1 MHVIRL
7 REPWKR
13 TRAEQKDS
21 DSARSLIYSRTFHRP
36 TGAEQQ
42 SIRLRVALH
51 ASDDLQTPL
60 TVRLNGAE
68 LPVAERGQNELYF
81 ELTELLPF
89 NQLEL
94 QMPYESDV
102 ESLPTF
108 GTFGV
113 HAVEMQIR

>member
-13 TRAEQKDS
+13 ARAEREDS
-21 DSARSLIYSRTFHRP
+21 DSAGSLIYSRTFHRP

-51 ASDDLQTPL
+51 ASDDLQAPL
-60 TVRLNGAE
+60 MVRLNGTE
-68 LPVAERGQNELYF
+68 LPVAELGQNELYF
-81 ELTELLPF
+81 ELTELRPF

-94 QMPYESDV
+94 QMPFESDV
-102 ESLPTF
+102 EPLPSF
-108 GTFGV
+108 GTFRI
-113 HAVEMQIR
+113 HAVEMQIQ